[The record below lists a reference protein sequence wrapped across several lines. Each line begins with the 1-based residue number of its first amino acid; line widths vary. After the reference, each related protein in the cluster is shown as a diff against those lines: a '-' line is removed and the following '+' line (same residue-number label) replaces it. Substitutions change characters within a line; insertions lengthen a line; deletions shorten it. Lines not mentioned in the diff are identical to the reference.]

1 MKGVISLHRTT
12 LRWLASNS
20 SPATIMQ
27 QTIFSVRKVEKNLD
41 KLRFYWAN
49 MRKKAARPAIPKR
62 GSNHSPF
69 FPAFLLTTLYTTF
82 TMLDTFGAFIQTKAQ
97 KYVTIMLRLDLP
109 LHSNITVELC

>member
-1 MKGVISLHRTT
+1 
-12 LRWLASNS
+12 
-20 SPATIMQ
+20 MQ

-109 LHSNITVELC
+109 LFTAILLLNYARHRDSCVLSSRNMPGYLKP